1 MGSEIK
7 TLKSRL
13 VYSDPEN
20 KWIRLYFD
28 DVEFP
33 DGSRGRFNRI
43 IDGAGHPAVAIVPV
57 SKLGV
62 GLVRQFRYAIGR
74 HVWEIPRGA
83 GDSDDAE
90 QEARRELLEETGL
103 VPGSLTPLG
112 FIHADTSMVPTRMA
126 LFVAHCDQTDATP
139 SSNPREPCEFKWW
152 PTDDVMR
159 AAERGEIVDGYSLSA
174 LLRARLKGL
183 L

>member
-1 MGSEIK
+1 MVSKIK

-33 DGSRGRFNRI
+33 DGSRGRFNKI
-43 IDGAGHPAVAIVPV
+43 IDGEGHPAVAIVPF
-57 SKLGV
+57 SELGI

-74 HVWEIPRGA
+74 DVWEIPRGL
-83 GDSDDAE
+83 GHTEDTE
-90 QEARRELLEETGL
+90 LEARRELVEETGL
-103 VPGSLTPLG
+103 IPKDLIPLG
-112 FIHADTSMVPTRMA
+112 LMHADTSMIVTSMA
-126 LFVAHCDQTDATP
+126 LFAARCDPINATP
-139 SSNPREPCEFKWW
+139 SSDPRESCDFKWW
-152 PTDDVMR
+152 PTHDAFR
-159 AAERGEIVDGYSLSA
+159 AAERAEIVDGYSLSA

-183 L
+183 V

>member
-13 VYSDPEN
+13 VYSDPNN

-33 DGSRGRFNRI
+33 DGSRGRFNKI
-43 IDGAGHPAVAIVPV
+43 IDGGGHPGVAIVPF
-57 SKLGV
+57 SELGI

-74 HVWEIPRGA
+74 DVWEIPRGS
-83 GDSDDAE
+83 GDTGDTE
-90 QEARRELLEETGL
+90 LEARRELVEETGL
-103 VPGSLTPLG
+103 IPQDLIPLG
-112 FIHADTSMVPTRMA
+112 PMHADTSMIETSIA
-126 LFVAHCDQTDATP
+126 LFAARCDPINAT
-139 SSNPREPCEFKWW
+139 SSRDPRERCEFKWW
-152 PTDDVMR
+152 RTDEAFR
-159 AAERGEIVDGYSLSA
+159 AAETAEIVDGYSLSA

-183 L
+183 V